1 MKEEF
6 YNFVKKVFSVIF
18 FLFLFSVLT
27 FVFFHFQFVFE
38 SDFEINL
45 TEEEIDETVI
55 EIKKQEKQLEEKE
68 DKNNETVVTE
78 NKTENFSVSK
88 IVDLT
93 NKEREKEDL
102 RSLQNSEKLN
112 FIAYKKAKDII
123 DRDYFAHISPTGEGA
138 ADLAEEA
145 GYEYL
150 LIGENLAKGVFENNE
165 EIVTGWMESP
175 PHRENILKPQFT
187 EIGVAIE
194 KGIQQGRE
202 VRVGVQIF
210 ATPAS
215 NCPEVDQDLLNKIKQ
230 FEELMNKLTVEIDK
244 LKIQIEEGEGNVRKK
259 IDEYNELVNTYNDLK
274 EEIDLKINQYNNQV
288 TERNNCFNTYTE

>member
-202 VRVGVQIF
+202 VWVGVQIF